1 MRHLPTAVVLGF
13 AAVLALSSF
22 PVLGQGSPALP
33 ATIKVGALF
42 DLTGPTS
49 DVGVDYSKA
58 VLDHVRY
65 INEAQGG
72 IRGKVK
78 IDLV

>member
-1 MRHLPTAVVLGF
+1 MFCALLLVIGVLVATTLPAG
-13 AAVLALSSF
+13 AQA
-22 PVLGQGSPALP
+22 PVP

-49 DVGVDYSKA
+49 DVGVDYHKG

-65 INEAQGG
+65 INEVQNG
-72 IRGKVK
+72 I
-78 IDLV
+78 